1 MGGDPMLGCDSV
13 VKINSGVDPGQV
25 VDVEVELIAPEDDG
39 RYISYWRLH
48 DDVSGSKFGD
58 RIWVDV
64 SVNSDK
70 HIDNNAIVEDA
81 ADACLAEAERNKQD
95 SPFVDA
101 VAADPILAGSDV
113 DEMAEHQD
121 ADEGNGDTT
130 AAKAGSDS
138 DVAKPSAVIPE
149 EPDWLEVG
157 NSLLAMS
164 QSENVQG
171 APATTS
177 ESTEDTC
184 AEGRQMGVPSA
195 PSVGVEPVSPIQ
207 SKIAAMGFS
216 DKDAVQAALAAS
228 DGDIEGAVAI
238 LIASQ

>member
-130 AAKAGSDS
+130 AAKAGADSDSDS
-138 DVAKPSAVIPE
+138 DVATPSAVIPE
-149 EPDWLEVG
+149 EPV
-157 NSLLAMS
+157 
-164 QSENVQG
+164 
-171 APATTS
+171 
-177 ESTEDTC
+177 C
-184 AEGRQMGVPSA
+184 
-195 PSVGVEPVSPIQ
+195 PIQ

-216 DKDAVQAALAAS
+216 DKDSVQAALAAS
-228 DGDIEGAVAI
+228 DGDIE
-238 LIASQ
+238 

>member
-101 VAADPILAGSDV
+101 VAADPILVGSDV
-113 DEMAEHQD
+113 
-121 ADEGNGDTT
+121 DEGNGDTT
-130 AAKAGSDS
+130 AAKAGADSDSDS
-138 DVAKPSAVIPE
+138 DVATPSAVIP
-149 EPDWLEVG
+149 G
-157 NSLLAMS
+157 
-164 QSENVQG
+164 
-171 APATTS
+171 
-177 ESTEDTC
+177 
-184 AEGRQMGVPSA
+184 
-195 PSVGVEPVSPIQ
+195 
-207 SKIAAMGFS
+207 
-216 DKDAVQAALAAS
+216 
-228 DGDIEGAVAI
+228 
-238 LIASQ
+238 

>member
-1 MGGDPMLGCDSV
+1 MVGTSRTGGSMMMSLALSLA
-13 VKINSGVDPGQV
+13 IES
-25 VDVEVELIAPEDDG
+25 
-39 RYISYWRLH
+39 
-48 DDVSGSKFGD
+48 
-58 RIWVDV
+58 VDV

-130 AAKAGSDS
+130 AAKAGADSDS
-138 DVAKPSAVIPE
+138 DVAAPSAVIPE

-177 ESTEDTC
+177 ESTEAAC
-184 AEGRQMGVPSA
+184 AEGRHVDVPSA
-195 PSVGVEPVSPIQ
+195 PSVGVEPVSSIQ

>member
-101 VAADPILAGSDV
+101 VAADPILAGSDS
-113 DEMAEHQD
+113 D
-121 ADEGNGDTT
+121 
-130 AAKAGSDS
+130 SDS
-138 DVAKPSAVIPE
+138 DVATPSAVIPE

-171 APATTS
+171 APVTTS
-177 ESTEDTC
+177 ESTEDAC
-184 AEGRQMGVPSA
+184 AEGRQVGVPSA